1 MAIMK
6 RLVLSLLLTWM
17 LTPAMAAP
25 ATPLNLIIFPG
36 GLSWPVFVAQDKGL
50 FEKQGIAVKVTET
63 PGSVFQIK
71 GLLAGDF
78 DIAMTPFDNVVAY
91 QEDQGEVHFDA
102 PPDLFVFMGGIS
114 STLRLIVRPEIK
126 SFADLKD
133 QVLGVDALSTGY
145 SLLMYRLLEQNGL
158 PQGSYKLERL
168 GGTATRVQALT
179 QGKIAGTMVSSP
191 QEILPEE
198 NGFKRLGDIQATLG
212 NYQALSGVARRS
224 WASAHPDRLEGFIRA
239 YVAANDWLADPANR
253 TEAADIYARHIPNS
267 PRPVIDKAWDAMH
280 SKLEGFQLHAKFD
293 SVGAKNALDIRAQ
306 YGVPKKQLTAGT
318 DTSTSRFTITPLE
331 PDNVVATVDYGSSHA
346 D

>member
-6 RLVLSLLLTWM
+6 RFVLSLLLTWM
-17 LTPAMAAP
+17 LTPAIAEP

-36 GLSWPVFVAQDKGL
+36 GLSWPVFVAQDKGF
-50 FEKQGIAVKVTET
+50 FEKQGIAIKVTET

-91 QEDQGEVHFDA
+91 QEDQGEVHFDT

-168 GGTATRVQALT
+168 GGTATRVQALM

-198 NGFKRLGDIQATLG
+198 NGFKRLGDIQGILG

-224 WASAHPDRLEGFIRA
+224 WALAHPNRLEDFIRA

-253 TEAADIYARHIPNS
+253 AEAADIYAKHIPNS

-306 YGVPKKQLTAGT
+306 YGVPKKELTDWHKYVDGSFYDHAFGT
-318 DTSTSRFTITPLE
+318 R
-331 PDNVVATVDYGSSHA
+331 
-346 D
+346 

>member
-1 MAIMK
+1 MK
-6 RLVLSLLLTWM
+6 RLALALLLTAL
-17 LTPAMAAP
+17 LTPAMAQQ

-50 FEKQGIAVKVTET
+50 FEKAGLAVKATET
-63 PGSVFQIK
+63 PGSVFQVK
-71 GLLAGDF
+71 GLLTGDF

-91 QEDQGEVHFDA
+91 QEDQGDVHFDT

-114 STLRLIVRPEIK
+114 STLRLIVQPSIK

-133 QVLGVDALSTGY
+133 QVLGVDAPTTGY

-158 PQGSYKLERL
+158 PQGSYKLEKH
-168 GGTATRVQALT
+168 GGTASRVQALT

-198 NGFKRLGDIQATLG
+198 NGFHRLGDIQAILG

-224 WASAHPDRLEGFIRA
+224 WAAAHPDRLEGFIRA

-253 TEAADIYARHIPNS
+253 TEAAEIYAKHIPNS
-267 PRPVIDKAWDAMH
+267 PRPAIDKAWDAMH

-293 SVGAKNALDIRAQ
+293 PIGAKNALDIRAR
-306 YGVPKKQLTAGT
+306 YGVPRKQLT
-318 DTSTSRFTITPLE
+318 DWHKYVDESFYNR
-331 PDNVVATVDYGSSHA
+331 ATQTR
-346 D
+346 

>member
-1 MAIMK
+1 MK
-6 RLVLSLLLTWM
+6 RLVLTLLLA
-17 LTPAMAAP
+17 LLPFPAMAQP

-36 GLSWPVFVAQDKGL
+36 GLSWPVFVAQDKGF
-50 FEKQGIAVKVTET
+50 FEKQGLAVKVTET

-91 QEDQGEVHFDA
+91 QEDQGEMHFDT

-114 STLRLIVRPEIK
+114 STLRLIVRPDIK

-145 SLLMYRLLEQNGL
+145 SLLMYRLLEHNGL
-158 PQGSYKLERL
+158 PEGSYKLERL
-168 GGTATRVQALT
+168 GGTASRVQALT

-198 NGFKRLGDIQATLG
+198 NGFKRLGDIQQMLG

-224 WASAHPDRLEGFIRA
+224 WATAHREHLESFIRA

-253 TEAADIYARHIPNS
+253 AEAADIYAKHIPNS
-267 PRPVIDKAWDAMH
+267 PRPVIDKAWEAMF
-280 SKLEGFQLHAKFD
+280 SKLEGFQPHAKFD
-293 SVGAKNALDIRAQ
+293 PVGARTALDIRAQ
-306 YGVPKKQLTAGT
+306 YGVPKKELTDWSKYVDESFYDRAVG
-318 DTSTSRFTITPLE
+318 SR
-331 PDNVVATVDYGSSHA
+331 
-346 D
+346 